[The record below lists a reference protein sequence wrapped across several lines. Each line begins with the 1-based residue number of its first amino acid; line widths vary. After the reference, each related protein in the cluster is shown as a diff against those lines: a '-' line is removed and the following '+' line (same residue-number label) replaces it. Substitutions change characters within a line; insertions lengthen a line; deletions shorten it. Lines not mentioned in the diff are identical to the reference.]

1 MKKKQLVLNIGANF
15 VSVMISLII
24 SFFVTPYIVVNLGKE
39 AYAFVPISNNFV
51 LYMSILTLALTSMAG
66 RFVTLK
72 IHKNDLEGANR
83 YYSTSFF
90 ANLSISM
97 LWTAICVVIVMSLD
111 KFLNIPVEIFEDV
124 KLLFIF
130 MFASFIVNLST
141 ATFYLAAYTSNR
153 LDINSMIN
161 IFGSFAR
168 ITIIFG
174 LFLFFKPKVYYIGVS
189 VLAYMLILGS
199 MNWISSKKLMP
210 QLKISISYVNFSAV
224 KDLLSSGIWNSFI
237 QLSNVLLTGL
247 DLVIANII
255 LGPSAAGLL
264 AVAKTAPMALQA
276 LISVVPNAFSP
287 YLTILFAK
295 ESRDRFIKELLY
307 TLKFT
312 AILTGIPI
320 AAYIALSDAF
330 FKLWVPTTAG
340 PELTMLST
348 LTMISSVA
356 AFSIMPLFHIFTITN
371 RLKWPSVAIFLTGSA
386 NILIVLALIRYTNF
400 GLYAI
405 AGVSSVL
412 EIFRCLIFVPLYSSR
427 CINIKPSLIYRPI
440 IKALIF
446 MFLLV
451 CASLGIVFL
460 IPANSW
466 MFILLDGSCM
476 VVVGVLIGI
485 GFMVNREERE
495 KLIAPI
501 LHYLKIS

>member
-312 AILTGIPI
+312 AILTGIQVS
-320 AAYIALSDAF
+320 LHSRLCRF
-330 FKLWVPTTAG
+330 
-340 PELTMLST
+340 ST
-348 LTMISSVA
+348 YLRLRIDSSGLQ
-356 AFSIMPLFHIFTITN
+356 S
-371 RLKWPSVAIFLTGSA
+371 
-386 NILIVLALIRYTNF
+386 RYF
-400 GLYAI
+400 
-405 AGVSSVL
+405 
-412 EIFRCLIFVPLYSSR
+412 
-427 CINIKPSLIYRPI
+427 
-440 IKALIF
+440 
-446 MFLLV
+446 
-451 CASLGIVFL
+451 
-460 IPANSW
+460 
-466 MFILLDGSCM
+466 
-476 VVVGVLIGI
+476 
-485 GFMVNREERE
+485 
-495 KLIAPI
+495 
-501 LHYLKIS
+501 